1 MQGILMKG
9 KHILTNLLSEIFL
22 VISVRMGS
30 KSFSL
35 FEMER

>member
-1 MQGILMKG
+1 MET
-9 KHILTNLLSEIFL
+9 KHILTNLLSEMFL

>member
-1 MQGILMKG
+1 MET
-9 KHILTNLLSEIFL
+9 KHILTNLLSEMFF